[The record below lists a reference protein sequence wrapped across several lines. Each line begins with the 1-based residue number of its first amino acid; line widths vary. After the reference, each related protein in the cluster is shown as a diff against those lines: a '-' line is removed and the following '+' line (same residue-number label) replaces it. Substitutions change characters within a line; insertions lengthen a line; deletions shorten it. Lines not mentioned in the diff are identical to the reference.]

1 MTGLLRR
8 GELMMAAAL
17 LAVFAVMVGEA
28 TRYPRDSRMFPI
40 LIGGVGLLVAALLLV
55 RLLRGTVRH
64 APGED
69 PEEGE
74 AFHAAPLWA
83 ALIAAPAF
91 GIVMVLFGFWVATAL
106 CAFFGPAVMGYRS
119 LWRRAA
125 LTLGTLAAF
134 AILFPVVLDVS
145 LPRGEIVDIVF
156 KVPDDED

>member
-1 MTGLLRR
+1 
-8 GELMMAAAL
+8 MAAAL

-40 LIGGVGLLVAALLLV
+40 LIGSIGLLVAILLLV

-64 APGED
+64 AAGED
-69 PEEGE
+69 PEGGE

-83 ALIAAPAF
+83 ALLAAPVF
-91 GIVMVLFGFWVATAL
+91 GIVLVLFGFWVATAL

-119 LWRRAA
+119 LWRRVA

-134 AILFPVVLDVS
+134 AVLFPVVLDVS